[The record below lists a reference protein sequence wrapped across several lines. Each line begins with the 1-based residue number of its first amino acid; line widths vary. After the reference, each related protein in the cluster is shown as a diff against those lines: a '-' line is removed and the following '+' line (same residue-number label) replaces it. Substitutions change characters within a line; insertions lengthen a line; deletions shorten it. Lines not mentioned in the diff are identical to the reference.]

1 MCLLQGCYRGV
12 FPVKCNHDRELITT
26 VLESGAKFG
35 WGLEVGSKPELL
47 MAMSLLGQA
56 PGSLLICNGYKDQ
69 DYIELVG
76 GWTHPIYPPLA

>member
-1 MCLLQGCYRGV
+1 M
-12 FPVKCNHDRELITT
+12 KCNHDRELISTI
-26 VLESGAKFG
+26 LDCGAKFG

-69 DYIELVG
+69 DYIELVRAIPS
-76 GWTHPIYPPLA
+76 HLLYPTGRD